1 MVTKHDFDSHIE
13 WLQELDEY
21 IDKLLDDYKDKLEEV
36 GKYLVENILHKI
48 EKGTNKFVI
57 SFYICQKV
65 GDYFTQFLLDDFIK
79 LEEMKLK
86 EVLGDDY
93 EKIKEMEEE
102 EEEKDKIH

>member
-13 WLQELDEY
+13 WLQALDEY
-21 IDKLLDDYKDKLEEV
+21 VNKLLDDHKDKLEEV

-48 EKGTNKFVI
+48 EKGT
-57 SFYICQKV
+57 FYICQKV

-79 LEEMKLK
+79 LEEIKLK

-102 EEEKDKIH
+102 EKDKIH